1 MFYLNDVT
9 LLNKFWDR
17 ISTMSYSTD
26 LLQSSPDDAYLSLT
40 NEDVYTLKTE
50 WLTDNVIAFW
60 EEYLE
65 REFLV
70 NYQSANIVLLRPS
83 MSFML
88 LQTADPR
95 TLRDVLP
102 DFTKTSH
109 IFLPINDCRNVNE
122 AEGGTHWSLLLVSVV
137 DGVAFHYD
145 SLPPGN
151 CEEALQ
157 ATQKLS
163 RLLNKQL
170 RFINLDD
177 SPVQENSSD
186 CGVFVCLH
194 MRHLLLKRLLMAN
207 SSEKISMSLGG
218 MRVNA
223 NNGRK
228 EIVRIIERFRKKG
241 ERRRSY
247 VSTFILVCSLLLLL
261 VTFLALPVLPLLFFP
276 DSELSARLRPE
287 AWREGE
293 FLARLSS
300 TIAAI
305 SPPANVHYQ
314 IKEFML
320 RLVRG
325 YQRAT

>member
-1 MFYLNDVT
+1 
-9 LLNKFWDR
+9 
-17 ISTMSYSTD
+17 
-26 LLQSSPDDAYLSLT
+26 
-40 NEDVYTLKTE
+40 
-50 WLTDNVIAFW
+50 
-60 EEYLE
+60 
-65 REFLV
+65 
-70 NYQSANIVLLRPS
+70 

-88 LQTADPR
+88 LQTPDPR

-151 CEEALQ
+151 CDEALQ

-163 RLLNKQL
+163 HLLNRQL

-223 NNGRK
+223 NHGRK
-228 EIVRIIERFRKKG
+228 EIVRIIEGFRKKG
-241 ERRRSY
+241 EQRRRSY
-247 VSTFILVCSLLLLL
+247 VPTFTFVCSSLLLLL
-261 VTFLALPVLPLLFFP
+261 VTILALPVLPLLFFP
-276 DSELSARLRPE
+276 DSDFSTRLRTE
-287 AWREGE
+287 VWWRDGE
-293 FLARLSS
+293 MLARLSS

-305 SPPANVHYQ
+305 SPPTNVHHQ

-320 RLVRG
+320 RLVWG

>member
-1 MFYLNDVT
+1 MGEGGFNRF
-9 LLNKFWDR
+9 KDR
-17 ISTMSYSTD
+17 MRGRFGDS
-26 LLQSSPDDAYLSLT
+26 SSPDDAYLSYHDVRLT
-40 NEDVYTLKTE
+40 NEDIYTLKTD

-88 LQTADPR
+88 LQTPDPR

-151 CEEALQ
+151 CDEALQ

-163 RLLNKQL
+163 HLLNKQL
-170 RFINLDD
+170 RFIHLDD

-207 SSEKISMSLGG
+207 SSEKISMSLRG

-241 ERRRSY
+241 QRRRSHSI
-247 VSTFILVCSLLLLL
+247 VLTG
-261 VTFLALPVLPLLFFP
+261 PV
-276 DSELSARLRPE
+276 
-287 AWREGE
+287 
-293 FLARLSS
+293 
-300 TIAAI
+300 
-305 SPPANVHYQ
+305 
-314 IKEFML
+314 
-320 RLVRG
+320 
-325 YQRAT
+325 

>member
-1 MFYLNDVT
+1 MGEGGFNRF
-9 LLNKFWDR
+9 KDR
-17 ISTMSYSTD
+17 MRGRFGDS
-26 LLQSSPDDAYLSLT
+26 SSPDDAYLSYHDVRLT
-40 NEDVYTLKTE
+40 NEDIYTLKTD

-88 LQTADPR
+88 LQTPDPR

-151 CEEALQ
+151 CDEALQ

-163 RLLNKQL
+163 HLLNKQL

-207 SSEKISMSLGG
+207 SSEKISMSLRG

-241 ERRRSY
+241 QRRRSSS
-247 VSTFILVCSLLLLL
+247 VNASSNSNSNGTS
-261 VTFLALPVLPLLFFP
+261 
-276 DSELSARLRPE
+276 DSQ
-287 AWREGE
+287 REK
-293 FLARLSS
+293 RSR
-300 TIAAI
+300 
-305 SPPANVHYQ
+305 SPPRV
-314 IKEFML
+314 E
-320 RLVRG
+320 
-325 YQRAT
+325 